1 MDLQP
6 RKTNLVTRIGIGCL
20 AVGLALMD
28 LVHLHGPQ
36 NKAVHF
42 GGGFLLGVSAVLL
55 LFGIYQQRRSTCAPQ

>member
-1 MDLQP
+1 
-6 RKTNLVTRIGIGCL
+6 
-20 AVGLALMD
+20 MD